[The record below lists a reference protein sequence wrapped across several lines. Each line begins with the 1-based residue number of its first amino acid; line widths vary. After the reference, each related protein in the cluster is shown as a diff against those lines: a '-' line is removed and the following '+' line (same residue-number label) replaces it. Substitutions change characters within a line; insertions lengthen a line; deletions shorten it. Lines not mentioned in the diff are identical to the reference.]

1 MLQHKRIFIIALSAL
16 ALSGCVSMKSYRET
30 KAHMLSLELDKRA
43 LLEQAEQMNEQLKQ
57 LAIKYEELQKD
68 TIKIKR

>member
-1 MLQHKRIFIIALSAL
+1 
-16 ALSGCVSMKSYRET
+16 
-30 KAHMLSLELDKRA
+30 MLSLELDKRA